1 MYLLRPCS
9 PNKTFFWNLPGPL
22 PTSAVTNEQ
31 YACFTVLNWPSG
43 NLHKEMLGAVGVGW
57 GRGSRNCN
65 AEELGAKLSLALKEK
80 FAQFPANHAENI
92 PQETQFNRF
101 NLICTGPLCLIKTVY
116 KKQKTVRKELLS
128 SSVFGVHSYFISAVR
143 AGRKQPIL

>member
-1 MYLLRPCS
+1 MFFHTAKKTRSSSIKALVYLLRPCS
-9 PNKTFFWNLPGPL
+9 RNKTFLWNLPGPL

-57 GRGSRNCN
+57 GRGSRNCH

-80 FAQFPANHAENI
+80 FAQFPSNHTENI
-92 PQETQFNRF
+92 PQETQFSSH
-101 NLICTGPLCLIKTVY
+101 NLIWFVLALFAWLKLCIKSRRQWE
-116 KKQKTVRKELLS
+116 KNC
-128 SSVFGVHSYFISAVR
+128 
-143 AGRKQPIL
+143 